1 MSDCEYE
8 MEWPSDEEAPG
19 GEDDGSEGEVEISNN
34 FYQAE
39 GSYKTEP
46 EEALENFET
55 VIMLEENREEKNF
68 TFSSTK
74 FIILI
79 TSQLGQYEKMI

>member
-8 MEWPSDEEAPG
+8 MEWPSDEDPRSDEN
-19 GEDDGSEGEVEISNN
+19 GSEGEVEISNN
-34 FYQAE
+34 YYSAE

-46 EEALENFET
+46 QQALESFET
-55 VIMLEENREEKNF
+55 VILLEENREEKNF

-79 TSQLGQYEKMI
+79 ASQLR